1 MDDFFEVSPL
11 KKNGN
16 IKILSAIW
24 KLIRGKHYPGN
35 QKNLEETLAKTVAHA
50 EFEAYKTDKIKAIY
64 VGRFLYGRTLVRQ
77 SKNAVLRKFLEVAHP
92 RYLGKLLSD
101 GVRVNSN
108 KIKATTV
115 AWNNTFLHIP
125 DFSIFDKTN
134 HLMPLAIVIAGII
147 LLFILIAHF
156 KLNAFIAFIIV
167 ALLVGVAEGMDFLTA
182 IKSIQNGIGNTLGYL
197 ILILGL
203 GAMLGK
209 LVADS
214 GAAQRIT
221 MQLVQK
227 FGKKNIQWAVVLT
240 GFIVGIPM
248 FYTVGFVILVPLVF
262 TVAAATGLNLI
273 YVGLPMLA
281 SLSVTHGYLPP
292 HPAPT
297 GIAIMFDA
305 DIGKT
310 LLYGIIIAIPAIIVA
325 GPLFSRTIKNVNAT
339 PLKEFMNPK
348 VLTDEEMPGTLN
360 SILTALLPVIL
371 IGLASIV
378 ALVLPEE
385 NILRKTTDVLGDP
398 VVAMLISVLVA
409 IYTLG
414 LARGKKMKEVMDS
427 VASAVSG
434 ITMVLLIIAGA
445 GALKE
450 VLIDSGV
457 SEYIGDMLKGS
468 TISPLVLAWLIATVI
483 RVCVGSATVA
493 GLTAAGIALPLI
505 QGAGVNAELMVLA
518 IGSGSLMLSHVNDGG
533 FWLYKEY
540 FNLSIKDTL
549 RTWTVMETTVGVMG
563 LVGVLVLEQ
572 FVG

>member
-1 MDDFFEVSPL
+1 
-11 KKNGN
+11 
-16 IKILSAIW
+16 
-24 KLIRGKHYPGN
+24 
-35 QKNLEETLAKTVAHA
+35 
-50 EFEAYKTDKIKAIY
+50 
-64 VGRFLYGRTLVRQ
+64 
-77 SKNAVLRKFLEVAHP
+77 
-92 RYLGKLLSD
+92 
-101 GVRVNSN
+101 
-108 KIKATTV
+108 
-115 AWNNTFLHIP
+115 
-125 DFSIFDKTN
+125 
-134 HLMPLAIVIAGII
+134 MPLAIVIAGII

-156 KLNAFIAFIIV
+156 KLNAFISFILV
-167 ALLVGVAEGMDFLTA
+167 SLLVGVAEGMDFLTA

-221 MQLVQK
+221 MQLVAK

-305 DIGKT
+305 NIGKT

-348 VLTDEEMPGTLN
+348 VLTDTEMPGTLN

-371 IGLASIV
+371 IGIASLV

-385 NILRKTTDVLGDP
+385 NMLRKTTDVLGDP
-398 VVAMLISVLVA
+398 VIAMLISVLVA

-414 LARGKKMKEVMDS
+414 LARGKKMTEVMDS

-457 SEYIGDMLKGS
+457 SEYIGDLLKGS
-468 TISPLVLAWLIATVI
+468 TLSPLVLAWLIATVI

-505 QGAGVNAELMVLA
+505 QGTGVSAELMVLA

-572 FVG
+572 FVE

>member
-1 MDDFFEVSPL
+1 
-11 KKNGN
+11 
-16 IKILSAIW
+16 
-24 KLIRGKHYPGN
+24 
-35 QKNLEETLAKTVAHA
+35 
-50 EFEAYKTDKIKAIY
+50 
-64 VGRFLYGRTLVRQ
+64 
-77 SKNAVLRKFLEVAHP
+77 
-92 RYLGKLLSD
+92 
-101 GVRVNSN
+101 
-108 KIKATTV
+108 
-115 AWNNTFLHIP
+115 
-125 DFSIFDKTN
+125 
-134 HLMPLAIVIAGII
+134 MPIAIVIAGILI
-147 LLFILIAHF
+147 LFLLIAHF
-156 KLNAFIAFIIV
+156 KLNAFISFILV
-167 ALLVGVAEGMDFLTA
+167 SLFVGVGNQMEVLDVV
-182 IKSIQNGIGNTLGYL
+182 KSIETGLGKTLGGL

-221 MQLVQK
+221 TKLVEK

-248 FYTVGFVILVPLVF
+248 FYTVGFVILIPLVF
-262 TVAAATGLNLI
+262 TVAAATGLPLI

-297 GIAIMFDA
+297 GIAVMFKA

-325 GPLFSRTIKNVNAT
+325 GPLFSRTIKNIKAT
-339 PLKEFMNPK
+339 PLKEFLNPK
-348 VLTDEEMPGTLN
+348 VLTDDEMPSTFI
-360 SILTALLPVIL
+360 SIFTALLPVIL
-371 IGLASIV
+371 IGFAAIIDAAAPDGSIVKEV
-378 ALVLPEE
+378 ALVIGNP
-385 NILRKTTDVLGDP
+385 VL
-398 VVAMLISVLVA
+398 AMLISVLVA

-414 LARGKKMKEVMDS
+414 LARGRKMTEVMNS
-427 VASAVSG
+427 VASGVTG

-457 SEYIGDMLKGS
+457 SDYIGDMLKGS
-468 TISPLVLAWLIATVI
+468 AISPLILAWLIATVI

-493 GLTAAGIALPLI
+493 GLTAAGIALPLLGDS
-505 QGAGVNAELMVLA
+505 GASPELMVLA

-540 FNLSIKDTL
+540 FNLSVKDTL
-549 RTWTVMETTVGVMG
+549 KTWTVMETTVGVMG
-563 LVGVLVLEQ
+563 LLGVLALDI
-572 FVG
+572 FI

>member
-1 MDDFFEVSPL
+1 
-11 KKNGN
+11 
-16 IKILSAIW
+16 
-24 KLIRGKHYPGN
+24 
-35 QKNLEETLAKTVAHA
+35 
-50 EFEAYKTDKIKAIY
+50 
-64 VGRFLYGRTLVRQ
+64 
-77 SKNAVLRKFLEVAHP
+77 
-92 RYLGKLLSD
+92 
-101 GVRVNSN
+101 
-108 KIKATTV
+108 
-115 AWNNTFLHIP
+115 
-125 DFSIFDKTN
+125 
-134 HLMPLAIVIAGII
+134 MPLVIVISGIV
-147 LLFILIAHF
+147 LLFLLIARF

-167 ALLVGVAEGMDFLTA
+167 SLLVGVAEGMDFL
-182 IKSIQNGIGNTLGYL
+182 KVVDSIQNGLGKTLGSL
-197 ILILGL
+197 ILILGF

-221 MQLVQK
+221 TKLVDK

-248 FYTVGFVILVPLVF
+248 FYTVGFVILIPLVF
-262 TVAAATGLNLI
+262 TVAATTGLPLI

-297 GIAIMFDA
+297 GIAVMFNA

-310 LLYGIIIAIPAIIVA
+310 LLYGIVIAIPAIVVA
-325 GPLFSRTIKNVNAT
+325 GPLFSRTIKNIKAT
-339 PLKEFMNPK
+339 PLKEFINPK
-348 VLTDEEMPGTLN
+348 VLTDEEMPSTAT
-360 SILTALLPVIL
+360 SIVTALLPVIL
-371 IGLASIV
+371 IGISSLA
-378 ALVLPEE
+378 
-385 NILRKTTDVLGDP
+385 NILIPEDSIITKITSIIGNP
-398 VVAMLISVLVA
+398 VIAMLLSVLVA

-414 LARGKKMKEVMDS
+414 LARGREMKEIMDS
-427 VASAVSG
+427 VSNAVAG

-468 TISPLVLAWLIATVI
+468 TISPLILAWIIATVI

-493 GLTAAGIALPLI
+493 GLTAAGIALPLLSNT
-505 QGAGVNAELMVLA
+505 GVSPELMVLA

-540 FNLSIKDTL
+540 FNLSVKDTL

-563 LVGVLVLEQ
+563 LLGVLVLDI
-572 FVG
+572 FI